1 MQHITSDVLVLG
13 SGAAGL
19 RAAIAVR
26 LAGLDVCVVSKGK
39 PGKSTCTGFSAGVMA
54 GAPDKSADDHR
65 ADTLRAGRGINQRE
79 LLEFFV
85 KDAPIRLEEL
95 MKWGAD
101 AEFMDGYLFAR
112 GRAPV
117 QGEALVRC
125 LLSRNQE
132 LGTKFLGNIL
142 VTDLIIEDG
151 AGGVLAFSEPAGE
164 PVALTARAVI
174 LATGGSAALFMRND
188 NPKRMLGDGYRLA
201 FEAGAVLQD
210 LEFVQ
215 FYPVCLAE
223 PGLAP
228 LVVPPR
234 LADRGRVV
242 NDLGEDI
249 LEKYGIDERP
259 AAEKARDRLSRVL
272 FQEIYRYGREIRL
285 DLVELTEEGWNKD
298 PFSASMKHLL
308 GERYGAMRRPMRVAP
323 AAHFTMGG
331 VKISPSGMSSLPG
344 LFAAG
349 EVVGG
354 LHGANRMGGNALC
367 ETMVFGA
374 VAGTSAADWA
384 KKKSSVDFGRI
395 LGQLEERLREGK
407 QADSTG
413 ISSAADELRQIMWNN
428 VGIVRNRQG
437 LEQARNALRE
447 LQKKF
452 AGRPAYTQGENA
464 ADMHELSSAIKV
476 ASLILDGAL
485 LREESRGSHFRED
498 FPETDDA
505 KWRGHLQVHLGP
517 DGKPVWKFQPE

>member
-1 MQHITSDVLVLG
+1 MQHVATDVLVLG

-19 RAAIAVR
+19 RAGIAVR
-26 LAGLDVCVVSKGK
+26 LGGLDVCIVSKGK
-39 PGKSTCTGFSAGVMA
+39 PGKSTCTGFSAGVIA
-54 GAPDKSADDHR
+54 GAPAMNTGVHL
-65 ADTLRAGRGINQRE
+65 ANTLQAGRGINQRE
-79 LLEFFV
+79 LVEFFV
-85 KDAPIRLEEL
+85 GEAPMRLEEL

-101 AEFMDGYLFAR
+101 AEYRGGYLFSK

-117 QGEALVRC
+117 QGEALVHC
-125 LLSRNQE
+125 LLNRNQE
-132 LGTKFLGNIL
+132 LGAKFLGNIL
-142 VTDLIIEDG
+142 VTDLIMEG
-151 AGGVLAFSEPAGE
+151 GTGGVLAFSEPAGE
-164 PVALTARAVI
+164 PVAFTARAVI
-174 LATGGSAALFMRND
+174 LATGGSAALFLRHD

-210 LEFVQ
+210 MEFVQ

-234 LADRGRVV
+234 LADRGRLV

-272 FQEIYRYGREIRL
+272 FQEIYRNGREIRL
-285 DLVELTEEGWNKD
+285 DLLGVTDEGWNKD

-308 GERYGAMRRPMRVAP
+308 GERYGAMRRPLRVAP

-367 ETMVFGA
+367 ETVVFGA

-384 KKKSSVDFGRI
+384 KRKSDGNVGKMLR
-395 LGQLEERLREGK
+395 QLEERLHHGRPACPTGM
-407 QADSTG
+407 ST
-413 ISSAADELRQIMWNN
+413 ATDKLRKIMWDD
-428 VGIVRNRQG
+428 VGVIRNRQG
-437 LEQARNALRE
+437 LEQARDALRE
-447 LQKKF
+447 LEKEF
-452 AGRPAYTQGENA
+452 PGRPAHRQGENPV
-464 ADMHELSSAIKV
+464 DVCELSSAIKV
-476 ASLILDGAL
+476 ASLILDAAL
-485 LREESRGSHFRED
+485 LREESRGSHFRRD
-498 FPETDDA
+498 FPEIDDA